1 MLLIAVR
8 DALWRWRRFLVAL
21 VATALV
27 LSLTLV
33 LDGVNRSF
41 PNEARRTV
49 AAFGAGAWVVP
60 EGASS
65 VFFSS
70 TVLQADTAAAV
81 AALPGAE
88 QASAVAVLNG
98 ALPDETNVNMLGVV
112 PGLFTDPPVVDG
124 RAPTA
129 PGEATADPSLG
140 IELGETTAING
151 HPFTIVGLTSG
162 LSYAAGIY
170 SMYVPLV
177 DAQAIGYGGQPLAT
191 TVVTKGIPTEAL
203 DGFTTV
209 DDAFVEDD
217 LLAPLVNARKTIG
230 LVLGLLW
237 IVAAMVIGSV
247 VYLTSIDRSR
257 DFAVLKATGATN
269 QSLLAGLA
277 FQASMLSGGASA
289 LAVVMSFGLKS
300 AFPMETEIAPASYI
314 TLAAVAIGVALVA
327 AGVSARRTL
336 QIDPALAFAGA

>member
-1 MLLIAVR
+1 MLLIALR

-41 PNEARRTV
+41 PNEAKRTV
-49 AAFGAGAWVVP
+49 AALNAGAWLVP
-60 EGASS
+60 EGGSS

-70 TVLQADTAAAV
+70 TVMQADTATAA

-88 QASAVAVLNG
+88 DASAVAVLNG
-98 ALPDETNVNMLGVV
+98 RLPDDKNVNMIGVV
-112 PGLFTDPPVVDG
+112 PGLFTDPPVVEG
-124 RAPTA
+124 RAPNA
-129 PGEATADPSLG
+129 SGEASAERNLG
-140 IELGETTAING
+140 IEIGEIASVNG
-151 HPFTIVGLTSG
+151 NEFTVVGLTKG
-162 LSYAAGIY
+162 LSFAAGIPSLY
-170 SMYVPLV
+170 IPLT
-177 DAQAIGYGGQPLAT
+177 DAQAIGYGGAPLAT
-191 TVVTKGIPTEAL
+191 TVVTKGVPTAAL
-203 DGFTTV
+203 EGFATV
-209 DDAFVEDD
+209 DNTFVEDD
-217 LLAPLVNARKTIG
+217 LLKPLVNARKTIG

-277 FQASMLSGGASA
+277 FQASMLSGGASV

-300 AFPMETEIAPASYI
+300 AFPMETEIAPASYL
-314 TLAAVAIGVALVA
+314 TLGGVAIGVALVA

-336 QIDPALAFAGA
+336 QIDPALAFSGA

>member
-41 PNEARRTV
+41 PNEAHRTV
-49 AAFGAGAWVVP
+49 AAFDAGAWLVP
-60 EGASS
+60 DGTTS

-70 TVLQADTAAAV
+70 TVLPADTAAA
-81 AALPGAE
+81 AADLPGAE
-88 QASAVAVLNG
+88 EASAVAVVS
-98 ALPDETNVNMLGVV
+98 ASLPDDTNVNLIGVV
-112 PGLFTDPPVVDG
+112 PGLFTDPPVIDG

-129 PGEATADPSLG
+129 SGEATAERSIG
-140 IELGETTAING
+140 IGIGERAVANG
-151 HPFTIVGLTSG
+151 RPFTIVGLTSG
-162 LSYAAGIY
+162 LSYAAGIPVL
-170 SMYVPLV
+170 YVPLV

-191 TVVTKGIPTEAL
+191 TVVTKGTPTENL
-203 DGFTTV
+203 DGFLAV
-209 DDAFVEDD
+209 DNAFVEDD

-277 FQASMLSGGASA
+277 FQASLLSGGASA
-289 LAVVMSFGLKS
+289 LAVVMSFGLAG
-300 AFPMETEIAPASYI
+300 AFPMRTEVASGSYL
-314 TLAAVAIGVALVA
+314 TLVAVAIGVALVA

>member
-1 MLLIAVR
+1 VLLIAVR
-8 DALWRWRRFLVAL
+8 DALWRWRRFMVAL

-27 LSLTLV
+27 LSLTLA

-41 PNEARRTV
+41 PNEVHRTV
-49 AAFGAGAWVVP
+49 SALDGAAWLVP
-60 EGASS
+60 DGSSS

-70 TVLQADTAAAV
+70 TVLQADAATAAT
-81 AALPGAE
+81 ALPGAE
-88 QASAVAVLNG
+88 AASAVAVLNG
-98 ALPDETNVNMLGVV
+98 ALPDETKVNMIGVV
-112 PGLFTDPPVVDG
+112 PGLFTDPPGVDG
-124 RAPTA
+124 RAPA
-129 PGEATADPSLG
+129 ASGEATAERSIGLE
-140 IELGETTAING
+140 IGEATSIND
-151 HPFTIVGLTSG
+151 HPVTIVGLTSG
-162 LSYAAGIY
+162 LSFAAGIP

-177 DAQAIGYGGQPLAT
+177 DAQAIGYGGAPLAT
-191 TVVTKGIPTEAL
+191 TVVTKGLPTEAL
-203 DGFTTV
+203 DGFVTV
-209 DDAFVEDD
+209 DNDFVEED

-277 FQASMLSGGASA
+277 FQASLLSGGASA
-289 LAVVMSFGLKS
+289 LAVVLSFGVAS
-300 AFPMETEIAPASYI
+300 AFPMRVEVATASYV
-314 TLAAVAIGVALVA
+314 TLVVVAIGVALVA

-336 QIDPALAFAGA
+336 QIDPALAFSGA